1 MRISEAGIVALV
13 IGAGVIGAGFTPA
26 FAFDGTQGVAPTPM
40 LTLDTPRGPMV
51 PPAPVPVPDSASRAV
66 AMPPPSG
73 GLNLAP
79 PPIAAPRA
87 TVDGV
92 GCGTSSARAG
102 DKPKALSA
110 LQYAAEQG
118 HPAAQWQLGNMF
130 ARGDG
135 VPRDDLK
142 AFEYFTRIAD
152 DHADEPPTGPQARI
166 AASAFVALGCY
177 YLDGIPNSQ
186 VRPDPEEARNR
197 FFYAASYFGD
207 AEAQYHLARM
217 MLDGLGGARMPQ
229 QAIKWLGLSAAKG
242 NPPAQAVLGRIL
254 FEGSLVRRQGAR
266 GLMWLSLARDGAGPE
281 ETWIVDLWDSA
292 LKQANDDERAMAAKY
307 IEEWLHGRRKGG

>member
-1 MRISEAGIVALV
+1 MRIFEAGIVALA
-13 IGAGVIGAGFTPA
+13 IGVGLGSAPA
-26 FAFDGTQGVAPTPM
+26 LAFDGTQSTAPAPM
-40 LTLDTPRGPMV
+40 LTLDGPPRGAMA
-51 PPAPVPVPDSASRAV
+51 PPAPLLSQEPPSRPI
-66 AMPPPSG
+66 MPPPG
-73 GLNLAP
+73 VGAAP
-79 PPIAAPRA
+79 PPPPVAPSPA
-87 TVDGV
+87 MVDSV
-92 GCGTSSARAG
+92 RCGTYGVRAG

-142 AFEYFTRIAD
+142 AFEYFSRIAD
-152 DHADEPPTGPQARI
+152 DHADEPPTSPQARI

-177 YLDGIPNSQ
+177 YLEGIPNSH

-217 MLDGLGGARMPQ
+217 MLDGLGGARAPQ

-242 NPPAQAVLGRIL
+242 NSPAQAVLGRIL

-266 GLMWLSLARDGAGPE
+266 GLMWLSLARDGAGPD

-292 LKQANDDERAMAAKY
+292 FKQANDDERAMAVKY
-307 IEEWLHGRRKGG
+307 IEEWMRGRRKGG